1 MSAADV
7 PVGPGTPATR
17 PNLDSENLP
26 FHVEC
31 RSALNGDLLAELQQE
46 GPCPVGVLQSQL
58 AAMLYDDA
66 RPVLMLQ
73 GSPLASTDV
82 LREDAS
88 LEVIRR
94 TLPEEAANGLQEART
109 AVSQVRSDY
118 LQEVKA
124 LRMPPE
130 PLRDVLSAVLRLL
143 VAQWYP
149 FSFLWFKVPLMQ

>member
-1 MSAADV
+1 MSAADA
-7 PVGPGTPATR
+7 PVRPGTPATR
-17 PNLDSENLP
+17 PNLEVENLP

-31 RSALNGDLLAELQQE
+31 RSALNGDLLAELRQE

-58 AAMLYDDA
+58 AALFYDDA

-94 TLPEEAANGLQEART
+94 TLPEEAANCLQEARA
-109 AVSQVRSDY
+109 AVSHVRSDH
-118 LQEVKA
+118 LQDIKA

-130 PLRDVLSAVLRLL
+130 PLHDVLSAVLSFV

-149 FSFLWFKVPLMQ
+149 FPCFRFKVPLMQ